1 MMGIP
6 LRQQKKK
13 MLENKYASKKTS
25 ESYFRLTEDIEI
37 STITD
42 HTLDALSGLDAV
54 NAAVSYIGLARFK
67 TEVIT
72 HTTYPKMRLMH
83 PNSSSYFDH
92 MIKEMEV
99 VNSQPYFH
107 EYNKHLLKEKYEEHI
122 QKVEDLRAHKLD
134 SLFTQSLFNSNN
146 LRNLLD
152 YLNSNFSQEIIGSFE
167 KTLRS
172 FLLEDILVKID
183 YYSFLNY
190 LYILPSKKI
199 QESDI
204 AVDESTG
211 KIIVFYN
218 ADKDDYNSKKITL
231 MANEKDFAVSV
242 MSRRDGIAKFSG
254 LYASMFPEAYYK
266 IESLME
272 TLV

>member
-13 MLENKYASKKTS
+13 MLENKYISKKTS
-25 ESYFRLTEDIEI
+25 EDYFRLSVDIET
-37 STITD
+37 STLSK
-42 HTLDALSGLDAV
+42 HTGVMKDAV
-54 NAAVSYIGLARFK
+54 ESAVRYISLVSFK
-67 TEVIT
+67 TEAIT
-72 HTTYPKMRLMH
+72 HTAFPRLSEIHPKKSGYLDRL
-83 PNSSSYFDH
+83 
-92 MIKEMEV
+92 IKESEAI
-99 VNSQPYFH
+99 STSPYFH
-107 EYNKHLLKEKYEEHI
+107 EYNRHLLKERYEQHI
-122 QKVEDLRAHKLD
+122 QKVEELRAHQLD
-134 SLFTQSLFNSNN
+134 SLFIQSLFDSDH
-146 LRNLLD
+146 LRDLLE

-167 KTLRS
+167 KTLKC
-172 FLLEDILVKID
+172 FLSEDIPVNID
-183 YYSFLNY
+183 YHSFLNY

-211 KIIVFYN
+211 KIIIFYN

-272 TLV
+272 TLI